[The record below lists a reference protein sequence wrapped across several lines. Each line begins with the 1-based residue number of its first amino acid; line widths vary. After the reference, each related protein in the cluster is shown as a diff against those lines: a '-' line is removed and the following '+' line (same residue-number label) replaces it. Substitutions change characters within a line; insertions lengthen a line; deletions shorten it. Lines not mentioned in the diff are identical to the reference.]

1 MRYHTYLQILMVI
14 LMAWGGSLNKEGSD
28 YLRKLKEADKV
39 IAFLENLKN
48 DLKTEEQ
55 ENITRTIEL
64 IIDYISNI
72 SEKKD

>member
-1 MRYHTYLQILMVI
+1 
-14 LMAWGGSLNKEGSD
+14 MAWGGSLNKEGSD